1 MDIKAN
7 AILNSTGDGPVEF
20 TNGTSVS
27 GLVTTT
33 NINFTGVS
41 TAGNI
46 QATAVSVSNINAVLV
61 GSGASLSGM
70 SPVAS
75 GRVVGLKF
83 ILADPPLRA

>member
-20 TNGTSVS
+20 TNGLSVA

-33 NINFTGVS
+33 GANFTGVS
-41 TAGNI
+41 TTGNI
-46 QATAVSVSNINAVLV
+46 NATTVSVSSANAILV
-61 GSGASLSGM
+61 GSGSSLTGLSAVGASRI
-70 SPVAS
+70 VA
-75 GRVVGLKF
+75 LKF

>member
-20 TNGTSVS
+20 TNGLSVS
-27 GLVTTT
+27 GLVTST
-33 NINFTGVS
+33 NVNFTGV
-41 TAGNI
+41 TTTGNI
-46 QATAVSVSNINAVLV
+46 SVNTLSGTNVDAILV
-61 GSGASLSGM
+61 GSGSSLSGL

-75 GRVVGLKF
+75 GRIVGLKF